1 MGLNQTLRQAEEL
14 TWAEKVMEMPHRRV
28 GEETQGVTEHH
39 EAIPLRGL
47 EGVPGLSGAP
57 QDDTK
62 SLCSGS
68 LVYQASLWNS
78 RLTSPQKAMT
88 FCCPKARRESRMLHR

>member
-39 EAIPLRGL
+39 ASA
-47 EGVPGLSGAP
+47 LSARDCDQMP
-57 QDDTK
+57 QVK
-62 SLCSGS
+62 NLACLS
-68 LVYQASLWNS
+68 
-78 RLTSPQKAMT
+78 
-88 FCCPKARRESRMLHR
+88 